1 MNGNLGE
8 RVQNH
13 AVLVKGFDH
22 VTVMEGLLVNPTVY
36 QHLRPLKLKHVIFT
50 HVLKVRFS
58 YILFFSYIL
67 LKIVV
72 FEIAQNLVNLLV

>member
-13 AVLVKGFDH
+13 VVLVKGFDH
-22 VTVMEGLLVNPTVY
+22 VTVKEGWLANPIVY
-36 QHLRPLKLKHVIFT
+36 QHQSPFKLKHVIYT

-58 YILFFSYIL
+58 YILLEIVIL
-67 LKIVV
+67 
-72 FEIAQNLVNLLV
+72 EIAQNHVQLLV